1 VNRGVRVKTLLGED
15 VLLFERM
22 SGEEAIGR
30 VFHYNLSMLSDSPT
44 LDLSALL
51 GKTITI
57 EVDLPESGT
66 RYFNGYVTS
75 FSMSSTN
82 TRHFRYQAV
91 IRPWLWLLSLGSNSR
106 IFQKMTVP
114 DIVKQ
119 IFRERG
125 FSDFREALFETNYR
139 KWDYSVQYR
148 ETDLNYI
155 SRLLE
160 QEGIYYFCEHV
171 DGKHTVVLADSPSS
185 HVATPGFEK
194 VLYFPPGDTNGRD
207 EDHLSDWSAGRQL
220 RPGIYSS
227 SDYDFTR
234 PTASLTARLNRPM
247 QQDHSD
253 FEVYDYPGE
262 YVKSAEGEKH
272 VQVRLDQHQNDFEMV
287 RTSGT
292 VRGLS
297 PGALF
302 KLQNNRREDQNVE
315 HLIVSASYE
324 ITTNDYE
331 TGGGATHDFEGS
343 YTCVNSSRPYRAP
356 AHTPKPKVDGP
367 QTATV
372 VGKKGEEIWTD
383 EYGRVKVQF
392 HWDREGERD
401 ENSSC
406 WVRVSQVWAGTKW
419 GSLHVPR
426 IGQEVIVDFLE
437 GDPDR
442 PIVTGRVYNGDNMP
456 PYLDPQAPT
465 ASATQ
470 SGIKSRSTPGGSPS
484 NFNEIRFEDKKGKE
498 ELHVQAERDHST
510 LVKRN
515 QSISV
520 GADRSVSVGG
530 NESIS
535 VTGTR
540 TSTITKKE
548 TQTFKDDREMTV
560 ALTNTD
566 EVTLLHTGKYHGG
579 RTETVKKGDTLEV
592 IGSNKV
598 VTVHG
603 EYNTVA
609 DSQFEVKQAGNQFL
623 IKNEIILDNQ
633 KCKVDMKGGN
643 TKITAADEI
652 KLECG
657 TASITLKKD
666 GTIEISGSQKV
677 KADGGGAGVEL
688 TAEGAKMSGAKASV
702 SGTAMTE
709 ITGAMVK
716 IN

>member
-1 VNRGVRVKTLLGED
+1 
-15 VLLFERM
+15 VLLFEHM
-22 SGEEAIGR
+22 SGREAIGD
-30 VFHYNLSMLSDSPT
+30 VFEYHASLLSENGAI
-44 LDLSALL
+44 DLSALL

-82 TRHFRYQAV
+82 SRFFRYHAV
-91 IRPWLWLLSLGSNSR
+91 IRPWLWLLSLGSSSR
-106 IFQKMTVP
+106 IFQNMTVP

-125 FSDFREALFETNYR
+125 FSDFREALFDTYR
-139 KWDYSVQYR
+139 TWDYSVQYR
-148 ETDLNYI
+148 ETDFNYI

-171 DGKHTVVLADSPSS
+171 DGKHTIVLADSPSS
-185 HVATPGFEK
+185 HVAMPGFEE
-194 VLYFPPGDTNGRD
+194 VVYFPPGDANEQD
-207 EDHLSDWSAGRQL
+207 DDHLNVWNTGRQL
-220 RPGIYSS
+220 RPGVYSS
-227 SDYDFTR
+227 SDYDFTK

-247 QQDHSD
+247 EQDHADS
-253 FEVYDYPGE
+253 EVYDYPGD
-262 YVKSAEGEKH
+262 YLMSTEGEKH
-272 VQVRLDQHQNDFEMV
+272 VQVRLDQHQVDFEMV
-287 RTSGT
+287 HASGT
-292 VRGLS
+292 VRGLT

-302 KLQNNRREDQNVE
+302 KLKNNRREDQNVE
-315 HLIVSASYE
+315 HLVVSASYE
-324 ITTNDYE
+324 ISSNEYE
-331 TGGGATHDFEGS
+331 TGGGEGNDFEGS
-343 YTCVNSSRPYRAP
+343 YGCVNSSRPYRAP

-392 HWDREGERD
+392 HWDREGKHD
-401 ENSSC
+401 EHSSC

-465 ASATQ
+465 PTATQ

-498 ELHVQAERDHST
+498 EFHVQAERDHST

-520 GADRSVSVGG
+520 GADRSLSVGG
-530 NESIS
+530 NETIG

-540 TSTITKKE
+540 TTTITKKE
-548 TQTFKDDREMTV
+548 TQTFKDDRLMTV

-566 EVTLLHTGKYHGG
+566 EVTLLHTGTYKKG
-579 RTETVKKGDTLEV
+579 RTETVSTVDDALTVTGA
-592 IGSNKV
+592 NKTI
-598 VTVHG
+598 TVHG
-603 EYNTVA
+603 EFNTIA
-609 DSQFEVKQAGNQFL
+609 DAQLQVKQKENSIT
-623 IKNEIILDNQ
+623 IKD
-633 KCKVDMKGGN
+633 
-643 TKITAADEI
+643 KITVTNSGSCTIELDGG
-652 KLECG
+652 K
-657 TASITLKKD
+657 ASINAAAEIAIICGGSSISLKSD
-666 GTIEISGSQKV
+666 GTIEI
-677 KADGGGAGVEL
+677 
-688 TAEGAKMSGAKASV
+688 
-702 SGTAMTE
+702 
-709 ITGAMVK
+709 TGKTVK
-716 IN
+716 IGNPNNNAAFEPAGTTVNGVKITSAAVGMHEINGALIKIG